1 MDTMRRLL
9 VAAGAVAAITVA
21 GCGTTATPS
30 LQNAQLSAAE
40 VIQQTAQKADEVN
53 TYAADLVVNVTDAK
67 GGQGG
72 VVQGTMLYQKTPQIA
87 SDINLSQ
94 VSFNGQNVPGGV
106 RVILQG
112 DVAYVKLDMLKTLV
126 GATKPWIRLDL
137 KQLGSQAGVNVDQFL
152 GQAQQFDLKT
162 SAALLTASKDVKSV
176 GSEQVGGVDTTHY
189 SGTFPVDEAVKQLP
203 EEQRGRLQGELA
215 SAKDVRFDAW
225 IDAQGL
231 PRKVELSGGKPDAG
245 TFKATAMFKS
255 FNEPVSIEAPAADQ
269 VGELPQTLQQPSGLG
284 G

>member
-1 MDTMRRLL
+1 MRRLL

-30 LQNAQLSAAE
+30 LQNVQLSAAE
-40 VIQQTAQKADEVN
+40 AIQQTAKKVDDVN

-72 VVQGTMLYQKTPQIA
+72 VVQGTMLYQKTPQLA
-87 SDINLSQ
+87 TDINLSQ
-94 VSFNGQNVPGGV
+94 VAFNGQNVPGGV
-106 RVILQG
+106 RLILQG
-112 DVAYVKLDMLKTLV
+112 DVAYVKVDMLKTLV

-137 KQLGSQAGVNVDQFL
+137 KQLGSQSGVNVDQFL

-162 SAALLTASKDVKSV
+162 SAAMLTASKDVKSV

-203 EEQRGRLQGELA
+203 EERRARLQGELA
-215 SAKDVRFDAW
+215 NAKDVKFDAW

-231 PRKVELSGGKPDAG
+231 PRKVELNGGEPNAG
-245 TFKATAMFKS
+245 TLKATAMFKA

-269 VGELPQTLQQPSGLG
+269 VGELPQNLPQPSGLG